1 MGVVWREDPPRTG
14 PSGLFSAA
22 QNVLQQRRY
31 FSELLV
37 ARQRSFDKPLGL
49 PCGAFVTT
57 GS

>member
-1 MGVVWREDPPRTG
+1 MDVVWREDPPRICS
-14 PSGLFSAA
+14 SGLFPAA

-37 ARQRSFDKPLGL
+37 ARQCSVDKPFGL